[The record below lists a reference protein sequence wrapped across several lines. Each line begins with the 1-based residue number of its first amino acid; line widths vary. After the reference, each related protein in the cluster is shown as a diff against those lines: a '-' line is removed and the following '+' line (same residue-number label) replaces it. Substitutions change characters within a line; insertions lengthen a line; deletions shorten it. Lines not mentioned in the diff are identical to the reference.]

1 MNILDKVI
9 EVSKILDEIDEF
21 DNGVPDKM
29 SEYNSR
35 LSDLYHYI
43 ESNTMD
49 SKKSYRICREF
60 KKVLKERRE
69 FKNNVEL
76 LHEYQNNKQKL
87 NLGIDNRKMLL
98 SAIGKKAKYLNQP
111 YKNRIYED
119 EELKRI
125 MEG

>member
-1 MNILDKVI
+1 MNILDKVV

-21 DNGVPDKM
+21 DKSVPDKM
-29 SEYNSR
+29 AEYNYK

-60 KKVLKERRE
+60 KKVLIERRE
-69 FKNNVEL
+69 F
-76 LHEYQNNKQKL
+76 

-98 SAIGKKAKYLNQP
+98 STIGKKAKYLNQP
-111 YKNRIYED
+111 YKNRIYDD